1 MPLEGFSTC
10 RSLGRPLL
18 RGRRETIVDHV
29 LGVCAGLLH
38 DSVPMIDPIAD
49 LQIVDDAEEVTSGP
63 STSESE
69 PAPGLDADPEER
81 STQHFCGTTC
91 EICQCDYDDSDEV
104 TIVVPVS
111 SSF

>member
-49 LQIVDDAEEVTSGP
+49 LQIVDDAEEVTTGP

-69 PAPGLDADPEER
+69 PAH
-81 STQHFCGTTC
+81 HFCGTTC

-104 TIVVPVS
+104 TILLVPVS